1 MSSMLSKRGASI
13 GYGSKYDITKNT
25 NRNVPFYDKK
35 SDFDL
40 KSPYGP
46 AFSFGISR
54 EHYEKVLKIFKVGI
68 Y

>member
-13 GYGSKYDITKNT
+13 GYGSKYDLT
-25 NRNVPFYDKK
+25 NYSYINVPFYDRK

-40 KSPYGP
+40 KSPHGP